1 MEAATRTAYAPHV
14 DPFVAVMLLLV
25 GGLFVGVILL
35 GIFYPGSG
43 ADQLDWRPTRSA
55 EVEYTNELDDLEQM
69 AEAVNSRRRARGEPE
84 LTEHGLREEV
94 QADLAKIVAR
104 GEDALAEQ
112 DIEQMLE
119 LKNRRRARKGL
130 EPLTRGQLERELLG
144 EGEPE

>member
-1 MEAATRTAYAPHV
+1 M

-43 ADQLDWRPTRSA
+43 ADQVDWRPTRSA
-55 EVEYTNELDDLEQM
+55 EVEYANEADDLEQM
-69 AEAVNSRRRARGEPE
+69 TEAVNSRRRARGEPE
-84 LTEHGLREEV
+84 LTERGLREEV
-94 QADLAKIVAR
+94 RSDLAKIVAR
-104 GEDALAEQ
+104 GEDALVEE

-130 EPLTRGQLERELLG
+130 EPLTREQLERELLG
-144 EGEPE
+144 GGEPG

>member
-1 MEAATRTAYAPHV
+1 M

-43 ADQLDWRPTRSA
+43 ADQVDWRPTRSA
-55 EVEYTNELDDLEQM
+55 EVEYANEIDDLEQM
-69 AEAVNSRRRARGEPE
+69 TEAVNSRRRARGEPE
-84 LTEHGLREEV
+84 LTEQGLRAEV
-94 QADLAKIVAR
+94 QADLAATVER

-130 EPLTRGQLERELLG
+130 EPITRERFERDLLG
-144 EGEPE
+144 SGGEAEAE